1 MHQSNPDTLSTCDY
15 VGEYTVAYRIPTT
28 GTGKTA
34 TNALTSMF
42 KATGGTFKETP
53 SINTIYY
60 LSNTNQVI
68 PQVTLISFTINSE
81 SGGYGT
87 ATYEAEQN
95 MTWADWAN
103 SSYFPSSFPG
113 SMISTSGT
121 WVKLDGVTIRNSGGV
136 TQKPSDILVDKEVY
150 SDV

>member
-1 MHQSNPDTLSTCDY
+1 MANKHASLDTLFTDIADAIREKTGDSGTIAA
-15 VGEYTVAYRIPTT
+15 TQIPSVIR
-28 GTGKTA
+28 GS
-34 TNALTSMF
+34 L
-42 KATGGTFKETP
+42 
-53 SINTIYY
+53 
-60 LSNTNQVI
+60 QVI

-121 WVKLDGVTIRNSGGV
+121 WVKLDGVAIRNSGGV

>member
-1 MHQSNPDTLSTCDY
+1 MANKHASLDALFTDIADAIREKTGDSGTIAATQ
-15 VGEYTVAYRIPTT
+15 IPSVIR
-28 GTGKTA
+28 GS
-34 TNALTSMF
+34 L
-42 KATGGTFKETP
+42 
-53 SINTIYY
+53 
-60 LSNTNQVI
+60 QVI

-113 SMISTSGT
+113 SMISISGT
-121 WVKLDGVTIRNSGGV
+121 WVKLDGATIRNSSGV

-150 SDV
+150 SDE